1 MVNFTCPLDQAEG
14 CPESWL
20 NAISGCICQ
29 SVFERGQHLNRQKE
43 QRFYLQCGYGGHQPV
58 YMGPHPPQVWR
69 EGCLYLRRSVHF
81 LSIFSCPQ
89 IPALLVPSLWILWF
103 SWFSSLKMAELG
115 TSQASGSCEPIPIII
130 YLTIIRLSIY
140 SSSNCL
146 SIMYPLLVLVLW
158 RTWQIYYTKTKTF
171 CF

>member
-81 LSIFSCPQ
+81 LSSNPTSICQPSSFPPVTQSDSIIHYFINLFINSAHQSLRVAKFIYCSPRKAVFPFCPQ
-89 IPALLVPSLWILWF
+89 ACSLAWREE
-103 SWFSSLKMAELG
+103 SLPWAH
-115 TSQASGSCEPIPIII
+115 
-130 YLTIIRLSIY
+130 
-140 SSSNCL
+140 N
-146 SIMYPLLVLVLW
+146 
-158 RTWQIYYTKTKTF
+158 
-171 CF
+171 

>member
-1 MVNFTCPLDQAEG
+1 MLFLDVSVRVFLREVSIWIDRRSKDFISNVDMEG
-14 CPESWL
+14 I
-20 NAISGCICQ
+20 NQ
-29 SVFERGQHLNRQKE
+29 SR
-43 QRFYLQCGYGGHQPV
+43 
-58 YMGPHPPQVWR
+58 GPHPPQVWR